1 MSDSLWLQGLYPT
14 SLLCPWDSPG
24 KNTWLPCPSP
34 GDLPHPGIG
43 SGTPVLAGRF
53 FTVWATREA
62 HCLNVTH
69 LGGRQGHK
77 IFISLSSC
85 SLISYCCPPLASP
98 SQMPADKK
106 ACCYSPL
113 RSASFGTEHG
123 REGQSMHLGDLR
135 GKRKITA
142 QWVFS
147 APDFLPHCFPNAS
160 LPSVAQIPEHTVK

>member
-1 MSDSLWLQGLYPT
+1 VSVVSDSVTPGTVPHQPPLSMGFSRQEYWVAMPFSRGSSP
-14 SLLCPWDSPG
+14 PRDWIWDS
-24 KNTWLPCPSP
+24 C
-34 GDLPHPGIG
+34 IG
-43 SGTPVLAGRF
+43 RQILYCLSH
-53 FTVWATREA
+53 REA
-62 HCLNVTH
+62 HCLNVTY

-77 IFISLSSC
+77 IFISLSFC

-123 REGQSMHLGDLR
+123 REGQSMDLGDFR

-142 QWVFS
+142 Q
-147 APDFLPHCFPNAS
+147 
-160 LPSVAQIPEHTVK
+160 